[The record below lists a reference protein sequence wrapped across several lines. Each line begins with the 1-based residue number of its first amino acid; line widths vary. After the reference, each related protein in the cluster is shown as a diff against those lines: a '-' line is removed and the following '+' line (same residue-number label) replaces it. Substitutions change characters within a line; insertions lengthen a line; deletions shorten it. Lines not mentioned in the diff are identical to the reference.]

1 MKATNC
7 TRSDEMGSDVYGNL
21 VAENLVGNNHDH
33 FITYYLDLDIDGE
46 ENSLVKAK
54 LRSVRP
60 HKSPR
65 KSYWTVV
72 KETVQSEGDARINE
86 LGLDPMEIFIT
97 NPNKKTKIGNLVSY
111 RLMTGKPAV
120 SLLSDDD
127 YPQIRASYTRYQL
140 WVTPYNNT
148 HTWAGGFYADRS
160 RGDDG
165 LAVWS
170 RRYVTPHLYIYL
182 FSKINNIM
190 ES

>member
-1 MKATNC
+1 MKATNY
-7 TRSDEMGSDVYGNL
+7 TRSDEMGRDVYGNL
-21 VAENLVGNNHDH
+21 VAENLVANNHDH

-54 LRSVRP
+54 LRSVGS

-72 KETVQSEGDARINE
+72 KETVQTEGHARINQ
-86 LGLDPMEIFIT
+86 LGLDPIEIFIT
-97 NPNKKTKIGNLVSY
+97 NPNKKTNIGNLVSY
-111 RLMTGKPAV
+111 RLITGKPAV
-120 SLLSDDD
+120 SLLTDHD

-140 WVTPYNNT
+140 WVTRYNNT

-170 RRYVTPHLYIYL
+170 HRYVTPYFYIVFL
-182 FSKINNIM
+182 KIYNIF
-190 ES
+190 